1 MKLLRI
7 TALATMLGLSSAV
20 CATASTDSNYVC
32 MITGAGINVH
42 WRTDTAGNFY
52 DMLVDAPQT
61 GAAGYAAVGW
71 NPTNPTGNRMI
82 GSTILMGA
90 TSDLNTVR
98 MYSPTNTNAANI
110 LATEANIPSTITQT
124 AIASAN
130 NRITLRFRRT
140 GVSTG
145 NLLTIFAFGNTGT
158 LSNHGQS
165 GRAAQTIDLADGVAI
180 PAPTCTASTDSN
192 YVCMISGAGI
202 NVHWRTNRVGNYYD
216 MLVDAPQTGA
226 AGYAAVGWNPTNPTG
241 NRMIGSTILMGATS
255 DLNTVRMY
263 SPANTN
269 GANILATEATIPSTI
284 TQTAITSA
292 NNRITL
298 RFRRTGVSTGNL
310 LTIFAFGNTGTLSNH
325 GQSGRAAETIN
336 LASVP
341 ACTASTDSNFVCMIS
356 GAGINVHW
364 RTNTA
369 GNYYDMLVDA
379 PQTGAN
385 GYAAVGW
392 NPTNPTGNRM
402 IGSTILMGA
411 TSDLN
416 TVRMYSPANTNGA
429 NILATEANIP
439 STITQ
444 TAIVS
449 ANNRITLRFRRTGV
463 STGNLL
469 TIFAF
474 GNTGTLSN
482 HGQSGRAAATIS
494 LASVPATVP
503 TCTASTDSNFVCMI
517 SGAGIN
523 VHWRTNAAGNYYD
536 MLVDAPQTGA
546 AGYAAVGWNPTNPT
560 GNRMIG
566 STILMGGTS
575 DLNTVRMYS
584 PTNTNGANI
593 LATEATIPSTITQ
606 TAITSANNRITLRFR
621 RTGVSTGNLLTI
633 FAFGNTGTL
642 SNHGQSGRAAET
654 INLASVPACTA
665 STDSNFVCM
674 ISGAGINVHWR
685 TNTAGNYY
693 DMLVDA
699 PQTGANGYAA
709 VGWNPTNPTGN
720 RMIGSTILMGATSDL
735 NTVRMYSPTNTNGA
749 NILATEATIPSTIT
763 QTAIV
768 SANNRITL
776 RFRRTGVSTG
786 NLLTIFAFGN
796 TGTLSNHGQ
805 SGRAAATISLASVP
819 ATVPTCTASTDSNF
833 VCMIS
838 GAGINVHW
846 RTNRAGN
853 YYDMLVDAPQ
863 TGANGYAAVGWN
875 PTNPTGNRMIGSTIL
890 MGATSDLNTVRM
902 YSPTNTNGANILAT
916 EATIPSTITQ
926 TAIASA
932 NNRITLRFR
941 RTGVSTGNLLTIF
954 AFGNTGTLS
963 NHGQSGRAAATIN
976 LASVTATA
984 PVCTA
989 STLVHTGTTNYQ
1001 CMKALTNGVVI
1012 HWNMATTGTTAIAAT
1027 STNVNGW
1034 FAVAF
1039 PTNAGAMA
1047 PATSVAMSSATAA
1060 GIYAIT
1066 AKSAAGIATTTST
1079 VVDTPTVETAN
1090 GLRILRYN
1098 AAVSILTANMA
1109 VNYAFHSSE
1118 IGFPVNIHSTR
1129 GSGTVDFVN
1138 PTPTS
1143 PGNPPV
1149 TSRTPATTAPVVV
1162 VDSDDSLSGGAI
1174 AGIVIGSM
1182 AFVVIVTVV
1191 VYCFCL
1197 KQKEPVDVE
1206 EKDAGNADSS
1216 PDQV

>member
-1 MKLLRI
+1 MFFTVNYHLPIMKLLRI

-110 LATEANIPSTITQT
+110 LATEATIPSSITQT

-226 AGYAAVGWNPTNPTG
+226 NGYAAVGWNPTNPTG

-269 GANILATEATIPSTI
+269 AANILATEATIPSTI

-341 ACTASTDSNFVCMIS
+341 TCTASTDSNFVCMIS

-379 PQTGAN
+379 PQTGAA

-429 NILATEANIP
+429 NILATEATIP

-546 AGYAAVGWNPTNPT
+546 NGYAAVGWNPTNPT

-593 LATEATIPSTITQ
+593 LATEATISSIITQ
-606 TAITSANNRITLRFR
+606 TAIASANNRITLRFR

-786 NLLTIFAFGN
+786 SLLTIFAFGN

-805 SGRAAATISLASVP
+805 SGRAAQTISLASAVATP
-819 ATVPTCTASTDSNF
+819 APTAVVTATPVPTC
-833 VCMIS
+833 M
-838 GAGINVHW
+838 
-846 RTNRAGN
+846 
-853 YYDMLVDAPQ
+853 
-863 TGANGYAAVGWN
+863 
-875 PTNPTGNRMIGSTIL
+875 
-890 MGATSDLNTVRM
+890 
-902 YSPTNTNGANILAT
+902 
-916 EATIPSTITQ
+916 
-926 TAIASA
+926 
-932 NNRITLRFR
+932 
-941 RTGVSTGNLLTIF
+941 
-954 AFGNTGTLS
+954 
-963 NHGQSGRAAATIN
+963 
-976 LASVTATA
+976 
-984 PVCTA
+984 A
-989 STLVHTGTTNYQ
+989 STLVQTGSTNYQ
-1001 CMKALTNGVVI
+1001 CMKALANGVI
-1012 HWNMATTGTTAIAAT
+1012 FHWNMATSGTTGIAVT

-1047 PATSVAMSSATAA
+1047 PATSVAMSSATTA

-1066 AKSAAGIATTTST
+1066 AKSAAGITTTTST

-1098 AAVSILTANMA
+1098 AAVSILTANMP

-1118 IGFPVNIHSTR
+1118 IGFPVNIHTTR
-1129 GSGTVDFVN
+1129 GSGTVDFVSP
-1138 PTPTS
+1138 PTTTS
-1143 PGNPPV
+1143 PGSPPV
-1149 TSRTPATTAPVVV
+1149 TPRTPATTAPVVV

-1174 AGIVIGSM
+1174 AGIVIGSV
-1182 AFVVIVTVV
+1182 AFVVIVAVV